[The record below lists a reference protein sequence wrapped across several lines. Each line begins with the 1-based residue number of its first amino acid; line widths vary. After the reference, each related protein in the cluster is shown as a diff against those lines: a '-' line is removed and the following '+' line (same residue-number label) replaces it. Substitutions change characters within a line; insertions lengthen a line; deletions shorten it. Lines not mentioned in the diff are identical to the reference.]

1 MGTMRPLRVWLVI
14 ALMVLSGGSLSYAQW
29 FDCGVNTCTGDNVG
43 IGTKSPDEALHVSGS
58 STGFGAHIGNLFVGV
73 WDGSSLYSVF
83 AHNAV
88 KATVG
93 SYALIQSST
102 GATFL
107 NAASGRDIGFRI
119 DNAQKMVLKST
130 GNVGIGTTSPSSKLH
145 VAGNATVD
153 GNIAAKYQDV
163 AEWVRVGAVLEPG
176 TVVVIDPTKDDQ
188 VLPGSQPYD
197 TRVAGVVS
205 AQPGI
210 ILGEAGEDKA
220 KVAHSGRVKV
230 KVDAQFGPISVG
242 DLLVSSATTGYAMRS
257 TPIEINGISLHRPGT
272 IVGKALEPLKEGEG
286 EILVLLTLQ

>member
-1 MGTMRPLRVWLVI
+1 MGTMRPLRVWLII

-230 KVDAQFGPISVG
+230 KVDAHHGAIAIG
-242 DLLVSSATTGYAMRS
+242 DLLVTSPTAGHAMRS
-257 TPIEINGISLHRPGT
+257 APMDLGGMQVHRPGT
-272 IVGKALEPLKEGEG
+272 LLGKALEPLPEGQG
-286 EILVLLTLQ
+286 EILVLLMLQ

>member
-1 MGTMRPLRVWLVI
+1 MR
-14 ALMVLSGGSLSYAQW
+14 GGSLSYAQW